1 MAKKR
6 KTTKKGSGRKRG
18 YNRWTSDDLKTLRRH
33 SKERTPVSRVSRDMK
48 RSEATIRMKAY
59 SLGLSMGHRRRGSK
73 KKRL

>member
-6 KTTKKGSGRKRG
+6 KMAKRG
-18 YNRWTSDDLKTLRRH
+18 YNKWSSADLKELRRH
-33 SKERTPVSRVSRDMK
+33 SKEMTPVRRVSKQMK